1 MNNQYFNAK
10 GKYDPRL
17 SEKIRLQRQGNN
29 TTPSQARNTISK
41 DWTTIQRD
49 YQNFRESGLSVN
61 EYLIVSR

>member
-17 SEKIRLQRQGNN
+17 SEKIRQERQNN
-29 TTPSQARNTISK
+29 QSPSQSRQPVHK

-49 YQNFRESGLSVN
+49 YQNFQRSGLSVN